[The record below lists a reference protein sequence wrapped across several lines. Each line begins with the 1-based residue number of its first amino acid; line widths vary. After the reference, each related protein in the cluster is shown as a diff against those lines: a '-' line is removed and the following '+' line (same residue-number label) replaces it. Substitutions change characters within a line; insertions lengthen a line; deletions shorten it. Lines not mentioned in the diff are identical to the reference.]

1 MQNAERRKKNLERI
15 RRVSFF
21 FILNSAFCVLHSF
34 GNELLIIRGATP
46 PAGWIHHREE
56 FIRQQAARFP
66 ALHPRLPVV
75 VHLDPDFVTAARERR
90 SIEVV
95 DDCGDALCG
104 VASYE
109 LPEAWDLADLRAMF
123 TSADAPRLERD
134 AFAAALLGTYG
145 GEDLDGWAAA
155 ELRGK
160 VFEHWRDVRSED
172 DPLVFVPAA
181 ASLIRFLDPQHT
193 MSFATMGKR
202 LENVDDRQWLRK
214 LRSEKRAARGERM
227 QLPIRGATFS
237 VVNRIERSIIADG
250 SRKEMERLR
259 QVGYNA
265 ISLVPFAGQ
274 RGSDSTEL
282 RRFAGHPASET
293 DLAMALAAGRAH
305 RLGMSVML
313 KPHVWSWPGG
323 DATRIDPGSRWPA
336 WFASYRRFLIH
347 QALLARLIRADW
359 LCIGTELTRSERRPE
374 WNELIAMTREL
385 FDGPITYAAN
395 FDAFEATPFWR
406 QLDAVGVDAYFPL
419 SRNPQATDAELRI
432 GAAEAVGRMERVARS
447 VGKTVILTEL
457 GYPSTAAPWMEP
469 WRERRDLPASPRDQE
484 RAFAAILTALS
495 ESPSVL
501 GFMIWKYES
510 DPNLSDPTGYLP
522 KGKPA
527 ESVIA
532 CHLGHR
538 PCSQ

>member
-1 MQNAERRKKNLERI
+1 MKKGGNL

-21 FILNSAFCVLHSF
+21 FILNSAFCVLHSL
-34 GNELLIIRGATP
+34 GNELIIRGATP
-46 PAGWIHHREE
+46 PAGWLHHREE
-56 FIRQQAARFP
+56 FIRLQAARFS

-104 VASYE
+104 VASHE

-123 TSADAPRLERD
+123 TPTDAPRLERD

-155 ELRGK
+155 ELRGG
-160 VFEHWRDVRSED
+160 VFEHWRDVRSEH

-193 MSFATMGKR
+193 MSFAAMRKR
-202 LENVDDRQWLRK
+202 LENVDDRQWLKK
-214 LRSEKRAARGERM
+214 LRGEKRAARGERM
-227 QLPIRGATFS
+227 LLPIRGATFS

-282 RRFAGHPASET
+282 RRFAGHPAS
-293 DLAMALAAGRAH
+293 
-305 RLGMSVML
+305 
-313 KPHVWSWPGG
+313 
-323 DATRIDPGSRWPA
+323 RIDPGSRWPT

-374 WNELIAMTREL
+374 WNELIAMTRAL
-385 FDGPITYAAN
+385 FEGAITYAAN

-419 SRNPQATDAELRI
+419 SQNPQATDAELRV
-432 GAAEAVGRMERVARS
+432 GAARAVGRMQRVARS
-447 VGKTVILTEL
+447 VGKPVILTEL

-469 WRERRDLPASPRDQE
+469 WRERRDLPAAPRDQE
-484 RAFAAILTALS
+484 RAFFAILSALS

-532 CHLGHR
+532 CHLRHR